1 MLSRNCL
8 RCSSTESQV
17 EHLALIPEFRYIS
30 LIFALIERVAY
41 FHTYKNDHPMITD
54 LKNLSTVL
62 KLAIK
67 TDNLF
72 QIPYVQVN
80 EQFVITEHFVTKELE
95 INDLSTYS
103 WEPLNEGNLKEILL
117 NNFPQ
122 N

>member
-1 MLSRNCL
+1 M
-8 RCSSTESQV
+8 
-17 EHLALIPEFRYIS
+17 
-30 LIFALIERVAY
+30 
-41 FHTYKNDHPMITD
+41 KTD
-54 LKNLSTVL
+54 LKNLSAVL

-95 INDLSTYS
+95 INDLLTYS
-103 WEPLNEGNLKEILL
+103 WEPLNEGDLKEILL
-117 NNFPQ
+117 SNFPQ